1 MSGKRRK
8 REPLFKRFRL
18 RLGKSGGTHKVLAAV
33 TAMIGLVMMSFAF
46 VSAPAQ
52 ATGGGSNDNFK
63 VFVCKYVGTPG
74 VDERL
79 QTGDNPISVSVNS
92 IPDYQGVGSYFAD
105 QHGRSF
111 VLAVD
116 DTPPGPAGDP
126 DVSACPPPDN
136 PPDVIQVPAEPGVTD
151 PCGPNNASW
160 NVPAD
165 TDTLN
170 WELLGNGHLTVTVIP
185 ENTTF
190 PGGSTSHDY
199 GVPTD
204 SGEPCPPNV
213 IDVPAEPGV
222 TDPCGPNNASWNVPA
237 DTDTLNWELLG
248 NGHLTVTVIPE
259 NTTFPGG
266 ATSHDFGKASD
277 SGVMCPE
284 EDKVSICHATS
295 AVANPYVT
303 LSVPVSS
310 VDGIAGNS
318 GGQPDHYGEHQGPIF
333 DPAIHENGDEWGDI
347 IPPVPPH
354 HTGLNWTAEGQ
365 AVYNNGCELPEEPPT
380 EVPVPTQET
389 VDPCNPQGVTNNVAW
404 KDPLPAD
411 TGTTDWSESNNGATR
426 TATLIGNAE
435 WSDGTTEPKVFNLPA
450 DSGLNCPPPEECPD
464 GNQDEDETKPCY
476 VEREPDVRV
485 ESGTREGCKLHGEGG
500 VETTTAVYTTTYS
513 FNEETQAW
521 ESSETATS
529 SVTFTPYT
537 AAELKEKG
545 CVKSPPPDDHTDTP
559 DNPTFDTGLSGQSP
573 EPGQYRLPV
582 GLIGLLLLGL
592 SAGMMLI
599 GSPTLARVRRR

>member
-1 MSGKRRK
+1 MPTAYIVVGVPPIQQPPTGEGNVVSMSGKRRK

-136 PPDVIQVPAEPGVTD
+136 PPDVIQ
-151 PCGPNNASW
+151 
-160 NVPAD
+160 
-165 TDTLN
+165 
-170 WELLGNGHLTVTVIP
+170 
-185 ENTTF
+185 
-190 PGGSTSHDY
+190 
-199 GVPTD
+199 
-204 SGEPCPPNV
+204 
-213 IDVPAEPGV
+213 VPAEPGV